1 MVVVLVIL
9 KINFKTIIADTGTTT
24 ADTVNDSLSIVGGT
38 GITTSITGDTLT
50 ITNTGG
56 GGGGTGSQN
65 VWATINSD
73 SGSTTANVISDTLTI
88 AGGTDIG
95 TSISGDTVTITY
107 TGSAQGINVYAKYVG
122 DSSANPNINGSTA
135 YSNVTWFDPTPEF
148 SASPSTAWV
157 TDQGAS
163 PAPGDVATQV
173 TIPLGG
179 LYQISL
185 DWYFTSTVIRANPGI
200 RLAIDRQ
207 DGNGFVLEPETTA
220 AGYIR
225 NNGGHNES
233 SGTISAIYQLN
244 AGDRV
249 EVQSAQLAQ
258 AGTVSLQG
266 AQSTLSFVRL
276 V

>member
-1 MVVVLVIL
+1 MA
-9 KINFKTIIADTGTTT
+9 KAP
-24 ADTVNDSLSIVGGT
+24 
-38 GITTSITGDTLT
+38 
-50 ITNTGG
+50 
-56 GGGGTGSQN
+56 
-65 VWATINSD
+65 
-73 SGSTTANVISDTLTI
+73 
-88 AGGTDIG
+88 
-95 TSISGDTVTITY
+95 
-107 TGSAQGINVYAKYVG
+107 SA
-122 DSSANPNINGSTA
+122 S
-135 YSNVTWFDPTPEF
+135 EF

-163 PAPGDVATQV
+163 PAAGDVATQV

-179 LYQISL
+179 LYQINL

-207 DGNGFVLEPETTA
+207 DGNGFVLEPETSA
-220 AGYIR
+220 SGYIR

-258 AGTVSLQG
+258 SGTVSLQG

-276 V
+276 A